1 MEFIPRL
8 TKYKLFIRLNMCRMN
23 MWEKI
28 QLPNPQKYE
37 FGMAPFLD
45 NDFKLRRYGT

>member
-1 MEFIPRL
+1 MEFIHRL
-8 TKYKLFIRLNMCRMN
+8 TKYKFIRLNMYRMN

-37 FGMAPFLD
+37 CGMAPFLA
-45 NDFKLRRYGT
+45 NNFKLRRYAT